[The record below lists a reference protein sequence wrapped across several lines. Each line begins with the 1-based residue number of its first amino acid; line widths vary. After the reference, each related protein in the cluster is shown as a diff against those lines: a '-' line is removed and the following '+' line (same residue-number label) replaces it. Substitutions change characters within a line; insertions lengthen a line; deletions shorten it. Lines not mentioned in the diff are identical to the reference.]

1 MRNEIHDP
9 KVDFVVSTENV
20 VEDHLSG
27 DEFTGVGDRCVR
39 VAGSAGSPGEYA
51 ADLADAQR
59 NTKSKTARALLSE
72 SFSGAHP
79 VG

>member
-1 MRNEIHDP
+1 MRNEIHYP

-39 VAGSAGSPGEYA
+39 LAGSTGDTGKYPAN
-51 ADLADAQR
+51 LADTQR
-59 NTKSKTARALLSE
+59 SSKSKTARALLSGSE
-72 SFSGAHP
+72 LGPHS